1 MESHAKSE
9 ETQEVCADV
18 HSRFPIITSTH
29 ESLVGSSTGWIAMTA
44 STHCFVG
51 LDESDP
57 PGSLV
62 MLRIRVGWTLPQDT
76 TMDGNTEEVA

>member
-1 MESHAKSE
+1 M
-9 ETQEVCADV
+9 
-18 HSRFPIITSTH
+18 
-29 ESLVGSSTGWIAMTA
+29 GSSTGWIAMTA

-62 MLRIRVGWTLPQDT
+62 MLRIRVEWTLPQDT
-76 TMDGNTEEVA
+76 TVDGNTEGVA